1 MIRLAILG
9 STRGSNLDALVTA
22 IDKGTLAATI
32 ALVLSNK
39 IEAGILTRAKNF
51 GLKSVFVNPE
61 GLSREDFD
69 NYLSSLLHQHHI
81 DLVILMGYMRILSMP
96 FVLNWQNRIINV
108 HPSLLPAHAGL
119 MDLAV
124 HQAVLN
130 SAAPLT
136 GCTVHFVTEQVDAG
150 PIILQ
155 KACPVLPND
164 TPECLKTRVQQLE
177 AQALIE
183 AIALQKTTHM
193 LRSAANSHH

>member
-22 IDKGTLAATI
+22 IDKGRLAATI

-39 IEAGILTRAKNF
+39 IETGILARARNF

-81 DLVILMGYMRILSMP
+81 DLVILIGYMRILSAP

-124 HQAVLN
+124 HRAVLE
-130 SAAPLT
+130 SADNLT
-136 GCTVHFVTEQVDAG
+136 GCTVHFVSEHVDAG

-155 KACPVLPND
+155 KTCSVLPGD
-164 TPECLKTRVQQLE
+164 TPEHLKARVQQLE
-177 AQALIE
+177 GEALVE
-183 AIALQKTTHM
+183 AVILQKNYTH
-193 LRSAANSHH
+193 AKVCG